1 MNSALSSLQAYL
13 NNIGLGDTVAQILS
27 TAICALCI
35 AALSAAAAL
44 IFVFATRALFIKK
57 KDALRH
63 KEKVSSFFSAAA
75 LMIFLYIVSM
85 WLPDLLTAYAP
96 LKHTTS
102 RILSIASALTFAAVL
117 TRALTW
123 AQAVA
128 SEKTADKIY
137 ASKAIAQTAK
147 IIIWAAATII
157 AVAAAMGK
165 SPAFVLSGLGALT
178 AVLMLIFRD
187 SLLGLVAGVQVSQND
202 MVRVGD
208 WITMPKHNAD
218 GTVID
223 IALTT
228 VKVQNFDNTV
238 TMIPSSALIG
248 ESFINWRYMST
259 SKGRRIKR
267 AIWISASSICEMTDA
282 LKASLVSAG
291 LAKESDTPISNL
303 AAFEKYLLSALEAKE
318 EISGELTCMVRQLD
332 PTDTGI
338 PVEIYAFTKTRDWVE
353 YEAIQT
359 ALFDWIY
366 VTAPKFHLRIYQRTG
381 DNSKFEIPDQ
391 EESSN

>member
-1 MNSALSSLQAYL
+1 
-13 NNIGLGDTVAQILS
+13 
-27 TAICALCI
+27 
-35 AALSAAAAL
+35 
-44 IFVFATRALFIKK
+44 
-57 KDALRH
+57 
-63 KEKVSSFFSAAA
+63 
-75 LMIFLYIVSM
+75 
-85 WLPDLLTAYAP
+85 
-96 LKHTTS
+96 
-102 RILSIASALTFAAVL
+102 
-117 TRALTW
+117 
-123 AQAVA
+123 
-128 SEKTADKIY
+128 
-137 ASKAIAQTAK
+137 
-147 IIIWAAATII
+147 
-157 AVAAAMGK
+157 
-165 SPAFVLSGLGALT
+165 
-178 AVLMLIFRD
+178 
-187 SLLGLVAGVQVSQND
+187 

-282 LKASLVSAG
+282 LKESFVSEG

-303 AAFEKYLLSALEAKE
+303 AAFEKYLLSALKAKE

-381 DNSKFEIPDQ
+381 DNSKFEIPEL
-391 EESSN
+391 EESTN